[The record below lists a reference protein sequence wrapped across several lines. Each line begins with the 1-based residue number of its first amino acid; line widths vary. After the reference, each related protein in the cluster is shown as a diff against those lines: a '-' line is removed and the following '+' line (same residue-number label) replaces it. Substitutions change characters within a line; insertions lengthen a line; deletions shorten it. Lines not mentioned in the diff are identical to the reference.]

1 MTKKLILTAVLM
13 LGIGVMVG
21 SASAASTLKRKLVHL
36 DAVSTKRAELT
47 AIISTHESVTE
58 CLTAAEGYMREYII
72 PYVQIKERVA
82 KEQGWGY
89 SYATGDLVVTE
100 TNLTDSG
107 RRESTNVISFVCE
120 N

>member
-1 MTKKLILTAVLM
+1 MTKKLILTAVM
-13 LGIGVMVG
+13 MGVMVG
-21 SASAASTLKRKLVHL
+21 SAYADSSLKRKFVHM
-36 DAVSTKRAELT
+36 DAVSTKRTELVAT
-47 AIISTHESVTE
+47 ISTHSTVGG
-58 CLTAAEGYMREYII
+58 CLTAAEEYTKEYLV
-72 PYVQIKERVA
+72 PYIQIKERVA